1 MKYLIVGLGNPGA
14 EYEGTRH
21 NAGFMAL
28 DRLADRSSV
37 SFSPD
42 RLGWRAEVKHHGR
55 TLVLIKPSTYMNLS
69 GKAVRYWLQKEGIPQ
84 EKLLVVVDDLALPT
98 GTVRL
103 RAKGSDA
110 GHNGLK
116 DIQAQ
121 LGNASYARLR
131 LGIGSDFSRGKQVDY
146 VLGRFEGEDE
156 ERIQEALVKAVD
168 AIGLFATIGTERAMN
183 QVNTNPKP
191 KRTPPAQP
199 PTPCE

>member
-1 MKYLIVGLGNPGA
+1 
-14 EYEGTRH
+14 
-21 NAGFMAL
+21 
-28 DRLADRSSV
+28 
-37 SFSPD
+37 
-42 RLGWRAEVKHHGR
+42 
-55 TLVLIKPSTYMNLS
+55 MNLS